1 MSRKSG
7 AGDMGQAIII
17 MGVCGTGKTTVGE
30 ALAERLGC
38 SFLEGD
44 SFHPPENVAKMRAG
58 NPLNDEDRW
67 PWLDDLGMAIAVE
80 AEKTDPVIATCSALK
95 RSYRDCL
102 RNAIGG
108 DVLFVLLHGERDLL
122 LERLLERSHRYMPSS
137 LLDSQLETLELPE
150 TDETSLSI
158 NVEAA
163 LPDVVQTIERD
174 LRARPGR

>member
-1 MSRKSG
+1 
-7 AGDMGQAIII
+7 

-30 ALAERLGC
+30 ALAERLSC

-67 PWLDDLGMAIAVE
+67 PWLNELGKSIADE
-80 AEKTDPVIATCSALK
+80 AEKADPVIATCSALK

-122 LERLLERSHRYMPSS
+122 LQRLLERSHRYMPSS

-150 TDETSLSI
+150 PDETSLSL

-163 LPDVVQTIERD
+163 LPDVVQRIELH
-174 LRARPGR
+174 LRAQSKR